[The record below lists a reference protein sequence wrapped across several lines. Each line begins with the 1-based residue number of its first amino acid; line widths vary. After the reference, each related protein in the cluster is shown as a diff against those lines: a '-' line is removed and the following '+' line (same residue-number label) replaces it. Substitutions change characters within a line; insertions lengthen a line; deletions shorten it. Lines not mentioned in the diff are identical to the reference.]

1 MRNKLVLT
9 GFMATGKSV
18 VGHALAHRLKWPL
31 IDTDHEIVS
40 RAGKTVEEIF
50 SAHGEP
56 HFRQLERDLIAE
68 LCASPTSA
76 IIATG
81 GGALVDEQNFESLSR
96 LGIIVCLT
104 SHPKVIAARISKSP
118 NKRPKLL
125 EGGKPL
131 LERIAE
137 LIAARANV
145 YARADFSVDTSEI
158 SVEQAAQK
166 ILVEMEA
173 RGAIGCRRSA

>member
-1 MRNKLVLT
+1 MRDSCRRCDRGERRRVRIGARISGEVRRRFIRRDRPKLSRIRATGARLLDPMRNKLVLT

-18 VGHALAHRLKWPL
+18 VGHALAHRLKWPM

-68 LCASPTSA
+68 LCAWPTSA

-81 GGALVDEQNFESLSR
+81 GGA
-96 LGIIVCLT
+96 
-104 SHPKVIAARISKSP
+104 
-118 NKRPKLL
+118 
-125 EGGKPL
+125 
-131 LERIAE
+131 
-137 LIAARANV
+137 
-145 YARADFSVDTSEI
+145 
-158 SVEQAAQK
+158 
-166 ILVEMEA
+166 
-173 RGAIGCRRSA
+173 